1 MASQSS
7 GVALANQG
15 STHAREEALQVTSQA
30 GRMETKNNL
39 WHDRVFSMK
48 SDDSAHALSASM
60 TARQKLHR
68 CETTPTSMRL
78 DKPVAEICRETND
91 DGDSIHVCMMRGSLT
106 TSVQTTLVF
115 GLIVHR
121 LHLPHAI
128 ISRALSSIV
137 EYS

>member
-1 MASQSS
+1 
-7 GVALANQG
+7 
-15 STHAREEALQVTSQA
+15 
-30 GRMETKNNL
+30 METKNNL
-39 WHDRVFSMK
+39 WHDRVFAMK